1 MEKFNLEKA
10 LKGEPVLLRDGS
22 VAYILAKLPESN
34 DEAEDS
40 QLLGYIKKD
49 GTNKIYYWTKTGMYY
64 ANSIFTHSMDIIG
77 MCPKEQPKIQ
87 VTLPAPLKDVKEG
100 QTIFI
105 ITKKFS
111 IIGEVYKNH
120 MHQKTIIDQGRAF
133 LTMEDAKAWVSAFKD
148 LKR

>member
-10 LKGEPVLLRDGS
+10 LKGEPVLLRDGT
-22 VAYILAKLPESN
+22 VAYILTALPEPN
-34 DEAEDS
+34 DEPDDS
-40 QLLGYIKKD
+40 QLLGYVKKD
-49 GTNKIYYWTKTGMYY
+49 NTHKIYRWTRTGMYL
-64 ANSIFTHSMDIIG
+64 ANEKLNHPMDIIS
-77 MCPKEQPKIQ
+77 MSPKEQPKIQ
-87 VTLPAPLKDVKEG
+87 VTLPAPLKDAKEG

-111 IIGEVYKNH
+111 IIGEVYRNH
-120 MHQKTIIDQGRAF
+120 VHRKTIIDQGRAF

>member
-22 VAYILAKLPESN
+22 VAYILTKLPEPN
-34 DEAEDS
+34 NETEDS

-49 GTNKIYYWTKTGMYY
+49 GTNKIHYWAKTGMYY
-64 ANSIFTHSMDIIG
+64 ANEKWNHPMDIIG
-77 MCPKEQPKIQ
+77 MRQKEQPKIQ
-87 VTLPAPLKDVKEG
+87 VTLPAPLTDVKEG

-111 IIGEVYKNH
+111 IIGEVYRNH